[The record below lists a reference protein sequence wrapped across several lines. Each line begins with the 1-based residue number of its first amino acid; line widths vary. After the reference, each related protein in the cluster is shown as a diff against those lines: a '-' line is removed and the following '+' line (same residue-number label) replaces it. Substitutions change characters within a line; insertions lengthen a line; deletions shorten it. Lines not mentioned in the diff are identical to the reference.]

1 MNIAQLSEQLKDVP
15 QAKLIDY
22 AKNPN
27 SVVPQFLALAE
38 IQRRQSLQRTS
49 GPAPQSS
56 VAEDI
61 MAQEAPVMAMQSPAG
76 VSGLPTR
83 GMYTAPE
90 SLAGGGI
97 VAFADGGEA
106 EEEYEEALAKSRRS
120 RLQGLQEALA
130 EAGSFVKNPL
140 AKLEGKQA
148 PAQRMA
154 IAETAPDI
162 TPTKKGSHKYEDL
175 VLAEAQRQGLD
186 PNLAR
191 HVLYKETGNLA
202 NPESAKSRAGAIGV
216 MQLMPK
222 TAKMLGVD
230 PMDPEQNIR
239 GGITYL
245 KQMYDKYNDPM
256 LAAAAYNAGP
266 GRLDKALKGQGIQTL
281 PRETR
286 MYIAGLAGGGE
297 VKHYAKAGSV
307 KEEEE
312 ENAYLER
319 SRGLYEGVRSLGSA
333 LTDPE
338 NYDLYKM
345 YQRNIGL
352 PFERGVKRFVN
363 MPVEEQAQKFRS
375 YSMTPNAAPQVGY
388 SAPVQAPAP
397 VKTADVVMPKQSDQA
412 EVRRVDNAIAAQQQ
426 FNYPPQGGVG
436 PTDAELGIGAQTAA
450 APKSATSQSY
460 FDALMKNIEEQA
472 ADAKKSGDMNKYLAL
487 MQAGFKMMS
496 STSPY
501 AMAGIGEG
509 ATAGL
514 GTYAGLQKETQGQ
527 ERSLMAARLGLAKAK
542 ATQEESEATR
552 DALAEYRKA
561 TGARLGEEAK
571 SKEVAMFRDDLRQYE
586 QMRIKQIENKYKGN
600 PLFGTDPKLQE
611 QFNKEVGAIQNDPQY
626 MALLK
631 RAYPGLELP
640 KSSPTSGG
648 EKKKP
653 LSSFGS

>member
-15 QAKLIDY
+15 QVKLIDY

-61 MAQEAPVMAMQSPAG
+61 MAQEAPVMAMQAPAG
-76 VSGLPTR
+76 VAGLPTR

-97 VAFADGGEA
+97 VAFSDGGEA
-106 EEEYEEALAKSRRS
+106 EEEYEEALARSRRS
-120 RLQGLQEALA
+120 RLQGIQEALA
-130 EAGSFVKNPL
+130 EAGAFAKNPL
-140 AKLEGKQA
+140 AKLENKQA

-154 IAETAPDI
+154 IAETASDI

-239 GGITYL
+239 GGVTYL

-266 GRLDKALKGQGIQTL
+266 GRLDKALKGQGIQAL

-286 MYIAGLAGGGE
+286 MYIAGLAEGGE
-297 VKHYAKAGSV
+297 VKRYQIGGNIDPLDFSGT
-307 KEEEE
+307 E
-312 ENAYLER
+312 
-319 SRGLYEGVRSLGSA
+319 YEGESMPEYLRKKKKELVDYLAGKGSIYEKP
-333 LTDPE
+333 TPE
-338 NYDLYKM
+338 S
-345 YQRNIGL
+345 
-352 PFERGVKRFVN
+352 
-363 MPVEEQAQKFRS
+363 QAVQK
-375 YSMTPNAAPQVGY
+375 PP
-388 SAPVQAPAP
+388 APAG
-397 VKTADVVMPKQSDQA
+397 AMPKQSDQA

-426 FNYPPQGGVG
+426 FTYPPQGGIG
-436 PTDAELGIGAQTAA
+436 PTDAELGVGAQAA
-450 APKSATSQSY
+450 ASPKGATSQSY
-460 FDALMKNIEEQA
+460 FDTLMKNIEEQA

-487 MQAGFKMMS
+487 MQAGFGMMA

-501 AMAGIGEG
+501 AMAGIGQG
-509 ATAGL
+509 AMTGV
-514 GTYAGLQKETQGQ
+514 GTYAGLQKETQAQ
-527 ERSLMAARLGLAKAK
+527 ERGLMAARLGLAKAK
-542 ATQEESEATR
+542 SIQEGDEATR

-611 QFNKEVGAIQNDPQY
+611 QFNREVGAIQNDPQY
-626 MALLK
+626 MALLE
-631 RAYPGLELP
+631 RAYPGLKLP
-640 KSSPTSGG
+640 TSSPTGGG

>member
-15 QAKLIDY
+15 QVKLIDY

-61 MAQEAPVMAMQSPAG
+61 MAQEAPVMPMQAPAG
-76 VSGLPTR
+76 VAGLPTR
-83 GMYTAPE
+83 GMYSAPE

-97 VAFADGGEA
+97 IAFADGGEA

-120 RLQGLQEALA
+120 RLQGIQEALA
-130 EAGSFVKNPL
+130 EAGAFAKNPL

-154 IAETAPDI
+154 IAETASDI
-162 TPTKKGSHKYEDL
+162 MPTKKGSHKYEDL

-186 PNLAR
+186 PSLAR

-202 NPESAKSRAGAIGV
+202 NPESAKSKAGALGV

-230 PMDPEQNIR
+230 PLDPEQNIR
-239 GGITYL
+239 GGVTYL
-245 KQMYDKYNDPM
+245 KQMYDKYNDPV

-266 GRLDKALKGQGIQTL
+266 GRLDKALKGQGLTAL

-286 MYIAGLAGGGE
+286 MYIAGLAEGGE
-297 VKHYAKAGSV
+297 VKRYQVGGEMEAFSDQDLSMDELRRQEALRKIRE
-307 KEEEE
+307 KEE
-312 ENAYLER
+312 LER
-319 SRGLYEGVRSLGSA
+319 QEFLKAS
-333 LTDPE
+333 
-338 NYDLYKM
+338 
-345 YQRNIGL
+345 
-352 PFERGVKRFVN
+352 
-363 MPVEEQAQKFRS
+363 
-375 YSMTPNAAPQVGY
+375 APQLAKKEPKV
-388 SAPVQAPAP
+388 APASVPTTTP
-397 VKTADVVMPKQSDQA
+397 VA
-412 EVRRVDNAIAAQQQ
+412 EAKPE
-426 FNYPPQGGVG
+426 FTYPPQGGIG
-436 PTDAELGIGAQTAA
+436 PTDAELGVGAQAAA
-450 APKSATSQSY
+450 APKGATSQSY
-460 FDALMKNIEEQA
+460 FDTLMKNIEEQA

-487 MQAGFKMMS
+487 MQAGFGMMA

-501 AMAGIGEG
+501 AMAGIGQG
-509 ATAGL
+509 AMTGV
-514 GTYAGLQKETQGQ
+514 GTYAGLQKETQAQ
-527 ERSLMAARLGLAKAK
+527 ERALTAARLGLGKAK
-542 ATQEESEATR
+542 ASQEEAEATR
-552 DALAEYRKA
+552 EALAEYRKA

-611 QFNKEVGAIQNDPQY
+611 QFNREVGAIQNDPQY

-640 KSSPTSGG
+640 KSSPTGGG

>member
-154 IAETAPDI
+154 IAETASDI

-286 MYIAGLAGGGE
+286 MYIAGLAEGGDVKRYQVGGE
-297 VKHYAKAGSV
+297 LEGFGAQDLAMDELRRQEALRKIRE
-307 KEEEE
+307 KEEAARQEFLKE
-312 ENAYLER
+312 SAPQLAKKEPKITPAPAATVPMTMPR
-319 SRGLYEGVRSLGSA
+319 QDEGSPYIDG
-333 LTDPE
+333 
-338 NYDLYKM
+338 
-345 YQRNIGL
+345 
-352 PFERGVKRFVN
+352 
-363 MPVEEQAQKFRS
+363 MP
-375 YSMTPNAAPQVGY
+375 PAAPAV
-388 SAPVQAPAP
+388 APAAP
-397 VKTADVVMPKQSDQA
+397 AT
-412 EVRRVDNAIAAQQQ
+412 
-426 FNYPPQGGVG
+426 
-436 PTDAELGIGAQTAA
+436 

-472 ADAKKSGDMNKYLAL
+472 ADAKKSGDMNKYLGL

-509 ATAGL
+509 ASAGL
-514 GTYAGLQKETQGQ
+514 GTYAGLQKETQAQ
-527 ERSLMAARLGLAKAK
+527 ERSLMAGRLGLAKAK

-600 PLFGTDPKLQE
+600 PLFGTDPNLQA
-611 QFNKEVGAIQNDPQY
+611 QFNKEVNAIQNDPQY

-640 KSSPTSGG
+640 KSSPTGGG

>member
-15 QAKLIDY
+15 QVKLIDY

-61 MAQEAPVMAMQSPAG
+61 MAQEAPVMPMQAPAG
-76 VSGLPTR
+76 VAGLPTR
-83 GMYTAPE
+83 GMYSAPE

-97 VAFADGGEA
+97 IAFADGGEA

-120 RLQGLQEALA
+120 RLQGIQEALA
-130 EAGSFVKNPL
+130 EAGAFAKNPL

-154 IAETAPDI
+154 IAETASDI
-162 TPTKKGSHKYEDL
+162 MPTKKGSHKYEDL

-186 PNLAR
+186 PKLAR

-202 NPESAKSRAGAIGV
+202 NPETAKSPAGALGV
-216 MQLMPK
+216 MQLMPR
-222 TAKMLGVD
+222 TAKELGVD
-230 PMDPEQNIR
+230 PLDPEQNIR

-245 KQMYDKYNDPM
+245 RKMMDKYNDPV

-266 GRLDKALKGQGIQTL
+266 RRVDEALKGEGL
-281 PRETR
+281 SSLRNETR
-286 MYIAGLAGGGE
+286 KYIVGLAEGGE
-297 VKHYAKAGSV
+297 VKRYQYGGTMDAYGDQDLSMDELRRQEALRKIRE
-307 KEEEE
+307 KEE
-312 ENAYLER
+312 LER
-319 SRGLYEGVRSLGSA
+319 QEFLKE
-333 LTDPE
+333 
-338 NYDLYKM
+338 
-345 YQRNIGL
+345 
-352 PFERGVKRFVN
+352 
-363 MPVEEQAQKFRS
+363 
-375 YSMTPNAAPQVGY
+375 AAPQLAKKEPRAPTPAPSTSVPMAMPRQDEGSPY
-388 SAPVQAPAP
+388 IDGMPPTAPAISPNAPV
-397 VKTADVVMPKQSDQA
+397 
-412 EVRRVDNAIAAQQQ
+412 
-426 FNYPPQGGVG
+426 
-436 PTDAELGIGAQTAA
+436 A
-450 APKSATSQSY
+450 APKGATSQSY
-460 FDALMKNIEEQA
+460 FDTLMKNIEEQA
-472 ADAKKSGDMNKYLAL
+472 AEAKKSGDMNKYLAL
-487 MQAGFKMMS
+487 MQAGFGMMA

-501 AMAGIGEG
+501 AMTGIGQG
-509 ATAGL
+509 AMTGV

-600 PLFGTDPKLQE
+600 PLFGTDPDLQA
-611 QFNKEVGAIQNDPQY
+611 QFNKEVNAIQNDPQY

-640 KSSPTSGG
+640 KSSPANTG
-648 EKKKP
+648 ERKP
-653 LSSFGS
+653 LTSFNR

>member
-61 MAQEAPVMAMQSPAG
+61 MAQEAPVMAMQAPAG

-97 VAFADGGEA
+97 VAFSDGGEA

-120 RLQGLQEALA
+120 RLQGIQEALA

-154 IAETAPDI
+154 IAETASDI

-230 PMDPEQNIR
+230 PLDPEQNIR
-239 GGITYL
+239 GGVTYL

-286 MYIAGLAGGGE
+286 MYIAGLAEGGE
-297 VKHYAKAGSV
+297 VKRYQIGGNIDPLDFSGT
-307 KEEEE
+307 E
-312 ENAYLER
+312 
-319 SRGLYEGVRSLGSA
+319 YEGESMPEYLRKKKKELVDYLAGKGSIYEKPA
-333 LTDPE
+333 PE
-338 NYDLYKM
+338 S
-345 YQRNIGL
+345 
-352 PFERGVKRFVN
+352 
-363 MPVEEQAQKFRS
+363 QAVQK
-375 YSMTPNAAPQVGY
+375 PP
-388 SAPVQAPAP
+388 APAG
-397 VKTADVVMPKQSDQA
+397 AMPKQSDQA

-426 FNYPPQGGVG
+426 FTYPPQGGIG
-436 PTDAELGIGAQTAA
+436 PTDAELGVGAQAA
-450 APKSATSQSY
+450 ASPKSATSQSY

-472 ADAKKSGDMNKYLAL
+472 ADAKKSGDMNKYLGL
-487 MQAGFKMMS
+487 MQAGFRMMS

-501 AMAGIGEG
+501 AMVGIGEG

-514 GTYAGLQKETQGQ
+514 GTYAGLQKETQAQ
-527 ERSLMAARLGLAKAK
+527 ERSLMAGRLGLAKAK

-552 DALAEYRKA
+552 DALSEYRKA

-571 SKEVAMFRDDLRQYE
+571 TKEVAMFRDDLRQYE

-611 QFNKEVGAIQNDPQY
+611 QFNREVGAIQNDPQY
-626 MALLK
+626 MALLE
-631 RAYPGLELP
+631 RAYPGLKLP
-640 KSSPTSGG
+640 TSSPTGGG

>member
-154 IAETAPDI
+154 IAETASDI

-202 NPESAKSRAGAIGV
+202 NPESAKSKAGAIGV

-286 MYIAGLAGGGE
+286 MYIAGLAEGGE
-297 VKHYAKAGSV
+297 VKRYQVGGELDADPYGMSDLALQQELEKRRAKALLEAEEK
-307 KEEEE
+307 KEF
-312 ENAYLER
+312 LR
-319 SRGLYEGVRSLGSA
+319 
-333 LTDPE
+333 T
-338 NYDLYKM
+338 
-345 YQRNIGL
+345 
-352 PFERGVKRFVN
+352 
-363 MPVEEQAQKFRS
+363 
-375 YSMTPNAAPQVGY
+375 AAPQLITT
-388 SAPVQAPAP
+388 PT
-397 VKTADVVMPKQSDQA
+397 KTTAEKAKPTIEMPKQSDQA

-509 ATAGL
+509 ASAGL
-514 GTYAGLQKETQGQ
+514 GTYAGLQKETQAQ
-527 ERSLMAARLGLAKAK
+527 ERSLMAGRLGLAKAK

-611 QFNKEVGAIQNDPQY
+611 QFNREVGAIQNDPQY

-640 KSSPTSGG
+640 KSSPTGGG

>member
-1 MNIAQLSEQLKDVP
+1 MNISQLSEQLKDVP
-15 QAKLIDY
+15 QVKLIDY

-61 MAQEAPVMAMQSPAG
+61 MAQEAPAMPMQAPVG
-76 VSGLPTR
+76 VAGLPTR

-97 VAFADGGEA
+97 IAFADGGEA

-130 EAGSFVKNPL
+130 EAGTFAKNPL

-154 IAETAPDI
+154 IAETASDI
-162 TPTKKGSHKYEDL
+162 MPTKKGSHKYEDL

-186 PNLAR
+186 PALAR

-202 NPESAKSRAGAIGV
+202 NPESAKSRAGALGV

-230 PMDPEQNIR
+230 PLNPEENIR
-239 GGITYL
+239 GGVTYL
-245 KQMYDKYNDPM
+245 KQMYDKYNDPV

-266 GRLDKALKGQGIQTL
+266 GRLDKALKGQGIQAL

-286 MYIAGLAGGGE
+286 MYIAGLAEGGE
-297 VKHYAKAGSV
+297 VKRYAKAGSV
-307 KEEEE
+307 EEEE
-312 ENAYLER
+312 SDYLKR
-319 SRGLYEGVRSLGSA
+319 SRGLYEGVRELGAS
-333 LTDPE
+333 LTDPK
-338 NYDLYKM
+338 NYDLYRM
-345 YQRNIGL
+345 YQEYIGQ
-352 PFERGVKRFVN
+352 PFERGAKRLVN

-397 VKTADVVMPKQSDQA
+397 VKTADVAMPKQSDQA
-412 EVRRVDNAIAAQQQ
+412 EVRRVDNAITAQQQ

-436 PTDAELGIGAQTAA
+436 PTDAELGVGAQAAA
-450 APKSATSQSY
+450 APKGATSQSY

-472 ADAKKSGDMNKYLAL
+472 ADAKKSGDMNKYLSL
-487 MQAGFKMMS
+487 MQAGFGMMA

-501 AMAGIGEG
+501 AMTGIGQG
-509 ATAGL
+509 AMTGV
-514 GTYAGLQKETQGQ
+514 GTYAGLEKGRREQ
-527 ERSLMAARLGLAKAK
+527 ERGIMAAQLGLGKAK
-542 ATQEESEATR
+542 ASQEESEALR
-552 DALAEYRKA
+552 LATEKYREA
-561 TGARLGEEAK
+561 TGARLGEE
-571 SKEVAMFRDDLRQYE
+571 SKTKETAMFRDDLRQYE

-600 PLFGTDPKLQE
+600 PLFGSDPKLQD
-611 QFNKEVGAIQNDPQY
+611 QFNKEIGAIQNDPQY
-626 MALLK
+626 LALLK

-640 KSSPTSGG
+640 KSSPIGGG

>member
-15 QAKLIDY
+15 QVKLIDY

-61 MAQEAPVMAMQSPAG
+61 MAQEAPVMAMQAPAG

-97 VAFADGGEA
+97 VAFSDGGEA

-154 IAETAPDI
+154 IAETASDI

-191 HVLYKETGNLA
+191 HVLYKETGNLS

-230 PMDPEQNIR
+230 PLDPEQNIR
-239 GGITYL
+239 GGVTYL

-266 GRLDKALKGQGIQTL
+266 GRLDKALKGQGIQAL

-286 MYIAGLAGGGE
+286 MYIAGLAEGGE
-297 VKHYAKAGSV
+297 VKRYQIGGNIDPLDFSGT
-307 KEEEE
+307 E
-312 ENAYLER
+312 
-319 SRGLYEGVRSLGSA
+319 YEGESMPEYLRKKKKELVDYLAGKGSIYEKPA
-333 LTDPE
+333 PE
-338 NYDLYKM
+338 S
-345 YQRNIGL
+345 
-352 PFERGVKRFVN
+352 
-363 MPVEEQAQKFRS
+363 QAVQK
-375 YSMTPNAAPQVGY
+375 PP
-388 SAPVQAPAP
+388 APAG
-397 VKTADVVMPKQSDQA
+397 AMPKQSDQA

-426 FNYPPQGGVG
+426 FTYPPQGGIG
-436 PTDAELGIGAQTAA
+436 PTDAELGVGAQAAA

-487 MQAGFKMMS
+487 MQAGFGMMS

-501 AMAGIGEG
+501 AMAGIGQG
-509 ATAGL
+509 AMTGV
-514 GTYAGLQKETQGQ
+514 GTYAGLQKETQAQ

-542 ATQEESEATR
+542 STQEGDEATR

-611 QFNKEVGAIQNDPQY
+611 QFNREVGAIQNDPQY
-626 MALLK
+626 MALLE
-631 RAYPGLELP
+631 RAYPGLKLP
-640 KSSPTSGG
+640 TSSPTGGG

>member
-61 MAQEAPVMAMQSPAG
+61 MAQEAPVMAMQAPAG

-97 VAFADGGEA
+97 VAFSDGGEA

-120 RLQGLQEALA
+120 RLQGIQEALA

-154 IAETAPDI
+154 IAETASDI

-230 PMDPEQNIR
+230 PLDPEQNIR
-239 GGITYL
+239 GGVTYL

-286 MYIAGLAGGGE
+286 MYIAGLAEGGE
-297 VKHYAKAGSV
+297 VKRYQIGGNIDPLDFSGTEYEGESMPEYLRKKKKELVDYLAGKGSV
-307 KEEEE
+307 
-312 ENAYLER
+312 
-319 SRGLYEGVRSLGSA
+319 YEKPA
-333 LTDPE
+333 PE
-338 NYDLYKM
+338 
-345 YQRNIGL
+345 I
-352 PFERGVKRFVN
+352 
-363 MPVEEQAQKFRS
+363 QAVQK
-375 YSMTPNAAPQVGY
+375 PP
-388 SAPVQAPAP
+388 APAG
-397 VKTADVVMPKQSDQA
+397 AMPKQSDQA

-426 FNYPPQGGVG
+426 FTYPPQGGIG
-436 PTDAELGIGAQTAA
+436 PTDAELGVGAQAA
-450 APKSATSQSY
+450 ASPKSATSQSY

-487 MQAGFKMMS
+487 MQAGFGMMS

-501 AMAGIGEG
+501 AMAGIGQG
-509 ATAGL
+509 AMTGV
-514 GTYAGLQKETQGQ
+514 GTYAGLQKETQAQ
-527 ERSLMAARLGLAKAK
+527 ERGLMAARLGLAKAK
-542 ATQEESEATR
+542 STQEGDEATR

-611 QFNKEVGAIQNDPQY
+611 QFNKEVNAIQNDAQY

-640 KSSPTSGG
+640 KSSPTGGG

>member
-15 QAKLIDY
+15 QVKLIDY

-61 MAQEAPVMAMQSPAG
+61 MAQEAPVMAMQAPAG
-76 VSGLPTR
+76 VAGLPTR

-97 VAFADGGEA
+97 VAFSDGGEA
-106 EEEYEEALAKSRRS
+106 EEEYEEALARSRRS
-120 RLQGLQEALA
+120 RLQGIQEALA
-130 EAGSFVKNPL
+130 EAGAFAKNPL
-140 AKLEGKQA
+140 AKLENKQA

-154 IAETAPDI
+154 IAETASDI

-239 GGITYL
+239 GGVTYL

-266 GRLDKALKGQGIQTL
+266 GRLDKALKGQGIQAL

-286 MYIAGLAGGGE
+286 MYIAGLAEGGE
-297 VKHYAKAGSV
+297 VKRYQVGGELEGFGATDLAMDELRRQEALRKIRE
-307 KEEEE
+307 KEEI
-312 ENAYLER
+312 ER
-319 SRGLYEGVRSLGSA
+319 
-333 LTDPE
+333 
-338 NYDLYKM
+338 
-345 YQRNIGL
+345 
-352 PFERGVKRFVN
+352 
-363 MPVEEQAQKFRS
+363 QAFLKE
-375 YSMTPNAAPQVGY
+375 AAPQLAKKEPRAPTPAPSTSVPMAMPRQDEGSPY
-388 SAPVQAPAP
+388 IDGMPPTAPAISPNAPV
-397 VKTADVVMPKQSDQA
+397 
-412 EVRRVDNAIAAQQQ
+412 
-426 FNYPPQGGVG
+426 
-436 PTDAELGIGAQTAA
+436 A
-450 APKSATSQSY
+450 APKGATSQSY
-460 FDALMKNIEEQA
+460 FDTLMKNIEEQA
-472 ADAKKSGDMNKYLAL
+472 AEAKKSGDMNKYLAL
-487 MQAGFKMMS
+487 MQAGFGMMA

-501 AMAGIGEG
+501 AMAGIGQG
-509 ATAGL
+509 AMTGV
-514 GTYAGLQKETQGQ
+514 GTYAGLQKETQAQ
-527 ERSLMAARLGLAKAK
+527 ERGLMAARLGLGKAK
-542 ATQEESEATR
+542 ASQEEAEATR
-552 DALAEYRKA
+552 EALAEYRKA
-561 TGARLGEEAK
+561 QTGIRAEAATTQAADRALGRIQKLDTDIEKAIRKEIDANPILAMSPDKEKLIERRIAEAKARHPLYSQYYTQAGLGEFSPPPPMAVPQGAIDALK
-571 SKEVAMFRDDLRQYE
+571 K
-586 QMRIKQIENKYKGN
+586 N
-600 PLFGTDPKLQE
+600 PKLKAD
-611 QFNKEVGAIQNDPQY
+611 FDAKYGAGAADKY
-626 MALLK
+626 LGK
-631 RAYPGLELP
+631 
-640 KSSPTSGG
+640 
-648 EKKKP
+648 
-653 LSSFGS
+653 

>member
-15 QAKLIDY
+15 QVKLIDY

-61 MAQEAPVMAMQSPAG
+61 MAQEAPVMAMQAPAG
-76 VSGLPTR
+76 VAGLPTR

-97 VAFADGGEA
+97 VAFSDGGEA
-106 EEEYEEALAKSRRS
+106 EEEYEEALARSRRS
-120 RLQGLQEALA
+120 RLQGIQEALA
-130 EAGSFVKNPL
+130 EAGAFAKNPL
-140 AKLEGKQA
+140 AKLENKQA

-154 IAETAPDI
+154 IAETASDI

-239 GGITYL
+239 GGVTYL

-266 GRLDKALKGQGIQTL
+266 GRLDKALKGQGIQAL

-286 MYIAGLAGGGE
+286 MYIAGLAEGGE
-297 VKHYAKAGSV
+297 VKRYQIGGNIDPLDFSGTEYEGESMPEYLRKKKKELVDYLAGKGSV
-307 KEEEE
+307 
-312 ENAYLER
+312 
-319 SRGLYEGVRSLGSA
+319 YEKPA
-333 LTDPE
+333 PE
-338 NYDLYKM
+338 
-345 YQRNIGL
+345 I
-352 PFERGVKRFVN
+352 
-363 MPVEEQAQKFRS
+363 QAVQK
-375 YSMTPNAAPQVGY
+375 PP
-388 SAPVQAPAP
+388 APAG
-397 VKTADVVMPKQSDQA
+397 AMPKQSDQA
-412 EVRRVDNAIAAQQQ
+412 EVRRVDNAIANQQ
-426 FNYPPQGGVG
+426 FTYPPQGGIG
-436 PTDAELGIGAQTAA
+436 PTDAELGVGAQAAA
-450 APKSATSQSY
+450 APKGATSQSY
-460 FDALMKNIEEQA
+460 FDTLMKNIEEQA
-472 ADAKKSGDMNKYLAL
+472 AEAKKSGDMNKYLAL
-487 MQAGFKMMS
+487 MQAGFGMMA

-501 AMAGIGEG
+501 AMAGIGQG
-509 ATAGL
+509 AMTGV
-514 GTYAGLQKETQGQ
+514 GTYAGLQKETQAQ
-527 ERSLMAARLGLAKAK
+527 ERGLMAARLGLGKAK
-542 ATQEESEATR
+542 ASQEEAEATR
-552 DALAEYRKA
+552 EATKQYRE
-561 TGARLGEEAK
+561 GLMGQRGEELEFK
-571 SKEVAMFRDDLRQYE
+571 KEERAVNALNQYE
-586 QMRIKQIENKYKGN
+586 KMKQAQIYAKYKDN
-600 PLFGTDPKLQE
+600 PLFGTDTKLQAQYNAE
-611 QFNKEVGAIQNDPQY
+611 IAAIANDPKY
-626 MALLK
+626 IELAR
-631 RAYPGLELP
+631 RANYTIPTP
-640 KSSPTSGG
+640 PSSTGG
-648 EKKKP
+648 WSIKP
-653 LSSFGS
+653 R